1 MDYRG
6 VKVGS
11 LKVFV
16 FCMEEHSWLILSYE
30 ICSKNMLR
38 LGSRVFVSKK
48 TPFVIVVLFESIF
61 MSSYLTYAKKSR
73 RTFLKVLGL
82 RPFKIGFTEVNC
94 TPNLI

>member
-38 LGSRVFVSKK
+38 LGSRVFV
-48 TPFVIVVLFESIF
+48 
-61 MSSYLTYAKKSR
+61 
-73 RTFLKVLGL
+73 
-82 RPFKIGFTEVNC
+82 
-94 TPNLI
+94 